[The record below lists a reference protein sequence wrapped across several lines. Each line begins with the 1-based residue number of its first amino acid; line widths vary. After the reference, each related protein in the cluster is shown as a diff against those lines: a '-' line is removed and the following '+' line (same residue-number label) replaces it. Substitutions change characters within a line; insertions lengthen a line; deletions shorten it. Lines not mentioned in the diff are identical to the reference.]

1 MNVIEL
7 LLVVWIVLSVPASIF
22 IWLLLAANKH
32 QQSSLWKQSYFK
44 SGKRERTHGRT
55 GNQKLV

>member
-7 LLVVWIVLSVPASIF
+7 LLVMWIVLSVPASIY

-32 QQSSLWKQSYFK
+32 QQSGL
-44 SGKRERTHGRT
+44 
-55 GNQKLV
+55 